1 MILQSSSKSDS
12 VTYATFIKK
21 KDEQNWEKP
30 SQSEGKKIK
39 MSLEELAVIYRLLEK
54 KVESWKGFHSYEGTK
69 TSIELNWSGDD
80 EIQIK
85 VDQYLKP
92 IKGGQLDIL
101 RLFVKHL
108 LKEKVEFAT
117 ESKPSQNGF
126 YNGSPNGFK
135 DSNDAE
141 LKPSEPKKPIVTPK
155 KSPPPPPKK
164 SLPPKKTSSTAKE
177 PEIAEISGVVEK
189 TTEKAIQVR
198 LESGEEK
205 WLPKSRIHS
214 EFDPVSPE
222 LQLFRVESWILK
234 KKDNNNNSE

>member
-108 LKEKVEFAT
+108 LKEKVEFST
-117 ESKPSQNGF
+117 ESKPSQNGS
-126 YNGSPNGFK
+126 YNGSPNGSK
-135 DSNDAE
+135 DSDVAE
-141 LKPSEPKKPIVTPK
+141 SKPSEPKKPIVTPE
-155 KSPPPPPKK
+155 KSPPPPKKNFPTKK
-164 SLPPKKTSSTAKE
+164 STGTAKE
-177 PEIAEISGVVEK
+177 PEIAEISGVIEK
-189 TTEKAIQVR
+189 YTEKAIQVR

-205 WLPKSRIHS
+205 WFPKSKIHC
-214 EFDPVSPE
+214 EFDPASSE

-234 KKDNNNNSE
+234 KKDNNKNSE